1 MYNDKLLYGKNS
13 KEGIVSIENKANKLH
28 LYTHNGQEI
37 IDCDYYII
45 YDKYLESYTDGRL
58 EGSGQLRYYSKFETS
73 QDLYNFET
81 ILKSKEINYFKP
93 RTPAEGMML
102 KAGYTQYKGMKFKD
116 LNVLSFD
123 LETTGALIDD
133 NSYVLLI
140 SNTFRSANGSIDTKL
155 FAFDDY
161 DSPSDFIRDW
171 CKWVRSKN
179 PDVLLGHNLFGFDLP
194 YLRQFCKNQNIDG
207 LHLGRDASK
216 LHYARNPSKFRKDG
230 SQSYDYINVNCY
242 GREIID
248 TMFLAFKFDIGRKY
262 ESYGLKQIIKQEGLE
277 KADRQHYDASQ
288 IRKLFTNPVEWAKIK
303 KYAEHDA
310 DDALALFDLMAPSFF
325 YYTQVVPMSFQN
337 VINRA
342 TGSQVNN
349 IMIRSYLQDGLSIP
363 LASDTE
369 HYEGA
374 EVIGNPGIYNHV
386 YKVDVAS
393 LYPSIILKDKIYS
406 QEKDYNANFLKIM
419 EKLTQERLNNK
430 RLGKETGDRY
440 YKDMEQSQ
448 KIVINSGYGFLGAP
462 GLNFNYPAGAAQV
475 THEGRRV
482 LNVALDWAKINN
494 LQIVNADTDS
504 IAICR
509 KDGSFISIEDRQ
521 KILDELNSLFDSQIK
536 FEDDGYY
543 KKVIVVKSKN
553 YVLDGEKLII
563 KGSGLKATMKE
574 KALQVYIKD
583 VISLLLTDNT
593 NELLPHYMR
602 YVDEIC
608 NLTDISNWCS
618 KKTITKSVLDA
629 EITTQQRILAAVEH
643 VEGLQEGDKVYVF
656 FETPE
661 KLTQASDFKG
671 KYSRKKLF
679 DKLFKTIKIFEN
691 IIDVKQFPNYALKGN
706 QKKLFEQ
713 GKIFEIE

>member
-13 KEGIVSIENKANKLH
+13 KEGIVSIENKDNKLH
-28 LYTHNGQEI
+28 IYTHTGQEI
-37 IDCDYYII
+37 INCDYYIL

-58 EGSGQLRYYSKFETS
+58 EGVGQLRYYSKFES
-73 QDLYNFET
+73 SKELYDFET
-81 ILKSKEINYFKP
+81 VLKSKDIKYFKP
-93 RTPAEGMML
+93 RSPSEGMML

-140 SNTFRSANGSIDTKL
+140 SNTFRSSDGSTDTKL

-277 KADRQHYDASQ
+277 KADRQHYDASK
-288 IRKLFTNPVEWAKIK
+288 IRTMFTNPIEWAKIK

-337 VINRA
+337 IINRA

-349 IMIRSYLQDGLSIP
+349 LMIRSYIQDGLSIP
-363 LASDTE
+363 LPSDTE
-369 HYEGA
+369 HFQGA
-374 EVIGNPGIYNHV
+374 EVIGNCGIYEHV

-393 LYPSIILKDKIYS
+393 LYPSIMLKDSIYP
-406 QEKDYNANFLKIM
+406 EDKDFNGNFLKIL
-419 EKLTQERLNNK
+419 KTLTEERLLNK
-430 RLGKETGDRY
+430 KLGKETGDRY
-440 YKDMEQSQ
+440 YKDMEQAQ
-448 KIVINSGYGFLGAP
+448 KIVINSAYGFMGAP
-462 GLNFNYPAGAAQV
+462 GLNFNYPVGAAAV
-475 THEGRRV
+475 TLEGRRI
-482 LNVALDWAKINN
+482 LNIALNWAKINN
-494 LQIVNADTDS
+494 FQIVNADTDS
-504 IAICR
+504 I
-509 KDGSFISIEDRQ
+509 SFTNGQHIDLQ
-521 KILDELNSLFDSQIK
+521 KCLNELNELSGRSITW
-536 FEDDGYY
+536 ENDGQYE
-543 KKVIVVKSKN
+543 KVIVVKSKN
-553 YVLDGEKLII
+553 YVLKHEKKTII

-574 KALQVYIKD
+574 KALQKYIRE
-583 VISLLLTDNT
+583 VIDLLLENKSASLV
-593 NELLPHYMR
+593 EHYMS
-602 YVDEIC
+602 YVNQIC
-608 NLTDISNWCS
+608 SLTDISEWCS
-618 KKTITKSVLDA
+618 KKTITKAVLEGTRTNETRVMD
-629 EITTQQRILAAVEH
+629 AVED

-656 FETPE
+656 FETVD
-661 KLTQASDFKG
+661 KLSQDKDFKG
-671 KYSRKKLF
+671 VYSRKKLF
-679 DKLFKTIKIFEN
+679 DKLFKTIKVFEN
-691 IIDVKQFPNYALKGN
+691 IVDIKQFPNYSLKGN
-706 QKKLFEQ
+706 QKKLLEQ
-713 GKIFEIE
+713 NLIFEIE